1 MTVPMYAVLI
11 LLLAGMCIFLSV
23 RLKKNAKALKHETEK
38 NKFYIDIAVQNSKA
52 LVDTHSAYLSAVET
66 NANLV
71 GDYNV
76 LMEKNFEKQDKLSAI
91 LCPTNNHLW
100 DDIGGGVKRCR
111 RCGRE
116 RMVEDAS
123 N

>member
-1 MTVPMYAVLI
+1 MTIPVYAALI
-11 LLLAGMCIFLSV
+11 FLLASMCIFLSV
-23 RLKKNAKALKHETEK
+23 RLKKTAKALEHETKK

-66 NANLV
+66 NVNLV
-71 GDYNV
+71 GENNV
-76 LMEKNFEKQDKLSAI
+76 LMEKIIEKQGTLSAI

-100 DDIGGGVKRCR
+100 DDVGGGVKRCR

-116 RMVEDAS
+116 RKVEDA
-123 N
+123 

>member
-1 MTVPMYAVLI
+1 MTVPVYAVLI

-23 RLKKNAKALKHETEK
+23 RLREMAQALEHETEK

-52 LVDTHSAYLSAVET
+52 LVDTHSAYLSVVET

-100 DDIGGGVKRCR
+100 DDVGGGVKRCR
-111 RCGRE
+111 RCGLE
-116 RMVEDAS
+116 RMVEDA
-123 N
+123 